1 MSENNLQSQLE
12 EVYNDLQSSL
22 NGSASEAYNQRRI
35 TAIDSFNKL
44 GFPTTKHEEWKY
56 SNVKNLVK
64 GTYNFKAVKSLKSED
79 VKNLEIPGLKGVIL
93 YFVNGYFQEEL
104 SDLSLAEGKISVQ
117 TFQEAQANNPEILN
131 EHFSKYS
138 KDSIE
143 AFTALNTA
151 LASNGVVVNVEA
163 NATIEHPIILRMITD
178 VTQENV
184 GSNIRNLVVVGKNAE
199 VKIAEVYR
207 TLGEQSSFVNTVTE
221 IVVAES
227 ARVDYYKIQD
237 DNDASYHVG
246 TTNVYQ
252 EDKSYFYAATIT
264 LNGGFT
270 RNNLNLDLNGEYLE
284 SFMYGLYIPNEKQHV
299 DNHTVADH
307 RKPNSVSNEL
317 YKGVLMDKSTG
328 VFNGKIFVRQEAQKT
343 NAYQNCRNVITSDS
357 ATMNTKPQL
366 EIWAD
371 DVKCSHGATTG
382 MLNDEAIFY
391 MQSRGIPKEEAIKMQ
406 LLAFA
411 DDVVSQIKIET
422 IREYLS
428 EIIHKKLG

>member
-1 MSENNLQSQLE
+1 MSENNLQSQLT

-35 TAIDSFNKL
+35 AAIDSFNKL

-64 GTYNFKAVKSLKSED
+64 GAYNLSAKKSLQSEGLKS
-79 VKNLEIPGLKGVIL
+79 LEIPGLEGIIL

-104 SDLSLAEGKISVQ
+104 SDLSLAEGKISIQ
-117 TFQEAQANNPEILN
+117 TFQEAQSNNPEILN
-131 EHFSKYS
+131 KHFSKYS
-138 KDSIE
+138 KDSEE

-151 LASNGVVVNVEA
+151 VANDGVVVNVEA

-184 GSNIRNLVVVGKNAE
+184 ASNIRNLVVVGENAE
-199 VKIAEVYR
+199 VKIAEIFR
-207 TLGEQSSFVNTVTE
+207 TLGEHSSFVNTVTE
-221 IVVAES
+221 IVVAKS
-227 ARVDYYKIQD
+227 ARADYYKIQD
-237 DNDASYHVG
+237 DNNSSYHVG

-328 VFNGKIFVRQEAQKT
+328 VFNGKIFVRQEAQQT

-422 IREYLS
+422 IREYLT
-428 EIIHKKLG
+428 EIIHEKLG